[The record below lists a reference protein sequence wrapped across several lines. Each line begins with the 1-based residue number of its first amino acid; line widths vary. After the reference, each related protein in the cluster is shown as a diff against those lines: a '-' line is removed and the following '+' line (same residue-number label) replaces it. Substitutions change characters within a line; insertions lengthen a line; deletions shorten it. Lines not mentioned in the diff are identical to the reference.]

1 MISGERLLLVFVDIG
16 KIVDHQYFNF
26 LFRHYDS
33 GLTE

>member
-1 MISGERLLLVFVDIG
+1 MISGERLLLIFVDIG
-16 KIVDHQYFNF
+16 KIVDHQCFNF